1 LRLRAVLS
9 CERISDELHY
19 KTQQSSTG
27 GAERSAGNGEPA
39 AYILMLNFMCKRN
52 QLFQMVKRGEIR
64 VRKYGNVLRV
74 GMAALLL
81 ASSLAGCSVVSD
93 GNSKNADKTTNTA
106 KSGDKIVIGMSMDTL
121 KEERWQKDRD
131 IFTAKVEE
139 LGGEVKVLAAN
150 GDDATQMSQAEQ
162 LISQGV
168 DVLVVIAHNAE
179 ATAPI
184 VEKAHKEG
192 IKVIAYDRLINN
204 AEVDYYISFDNVRVG
219 EFQAQAVIDQAPKG
233 NIVYIG
239 GADTDNNAHMF
250 KEGAMNILKPLEE
263 KGDIKI
269 VYDQFS
275 KDWKPEEAL
284 KNMENALTA
293 NNNDVQG
300 VVAANDGT
308 AGGSIQA
315 LTAQGMAG
323 KIPVS
328 GQDADLAAVQR
339 IAEGTQLMTVYKPIN
354 AIATKAAEM
363 AMAAAKGETV
373 AAEKTVNNGKI
384 DVPSVLLDPLAV
396 NKDNLDV
403 LIKDGFHKLEDVYKN
418 VPKDQWPQQ

>member
-1 LRLRAVLS
+1 M
-9 CERISDELHY
+9 
-19 KTQQSSTG
+19 K
-27 GAERSAGNGEPA
+27 
-39 AYILMLNFMCKRN
+39 
-52 QLFQMVKRGEIR
+52 
-64 VRKYGNVLRV
+64 KYGQLIRMSLV
-74 GMAALLL
+74 ALLL
-81 ASSLAGCSVVSD
+81 TFSLAGCGIVSD
-93 GNSKNADKTTNTA
+93 GSSGSASSESNAGVNVGNADEGKD
-106 KSGDKIVIGMSMDTL
+106 KGKIVIGMSMDTL

-131 IFTAKVEE
+131 IFTEKVKE

-150 GDDATQMSQAEQ
+150 GDDAIQLSQAEQ

-179 ATAPI
+179 AAAPI
-184 VEKAHKEG
+184 VDKAHKEG
-192 IKVIAYDRLINN
+192 IKVIAYDRMINN

-219 EFQAQAVIDQAPKG
+219 ELQAQAVIEAAPKG
-233 NIVYIG
+233 NIAYIG

-250 KEGAMNILKPLEE
+250 KAGAMNILKPLEE

-293 NNNDVQG
+293 TKNDIQG

-308 AGGSIQA
+308 AGGAIQA
-315 LTAQGMAG
+315 LNAQGLAG

-339 IAEGTQLMTVYKPIN
+339 IAEGTQLMTVYKPIKS
-354 AIATKAAEM
+354 IATKAAEM
-363 AMAAAKGETV
+363 AVAIAKGEEIPTEQTV
-373 AAEKTVNNGKI
+373 YNGKI
-384 DVPSVLLDPLAV
+384 DVPSVLLDPIPV
-396 NKDNLDV
+396 TKDKLTIV
-403 LIKDGFHKLEDVYKN
+403 IEDGFHKLEDVYKN

>member
-1 LRLRAVLS
+1 MKKHSHFVRLSL
-9 CERISDELHY
+9 
-19 KTQQSSTG
+19 
-27 GAERSAGNGEPA
+27 A
-39 AYILMLNFMCKRN
+39 AI
-52 QLFQMVKRGEIR
+52 
-64 VRKYGNVLRV
+64 
-74 GMAALLL
+74 LL
-81 ASSLAGCSVVSD
+81 ASSLAGCGVVSD
-93 GNSKNADKTTNTA
+93 GSSNSGNAKNNAGSSAAGKDD
-106 KSGDKIVIGMSMDTL
+106 GKIVIGMSMDTL

-150 GDDATQMSQAEQ
+150 GDDATQLSQAEQ

-192 IKVIAYDRLINN
+192 IKVIAYDRLIKNSD
-204 AEVDYYISFDNVRVG
+204 VDYYISFDNVRVG
-219 EFQAQAVIDQAPKG
+219 EFQARAVIDAAPKG

-250 KEGAMNILKPLEE
+250 KEGAMSVLKPLEE

-293 NNNDVQG
+293 NKNDVQG

-308 AGGSIQA
+308 AGGVIQA
-315 LTAQGMAG
+315 
-323 KIPVS
+323 
-328 GQDADLAAVQR
+328 
-339 IAEGTQLMTVYKPIN
+339 
-354 AIATKAAEM
+354 
-363 AMAAAKGETV
+363 
-373 AAEKTVNNGKI
+373 
-384 DVPSVLLDPLAV
+384 
-396 NKDNLDV
+396 
-403 LIKDGFHKLEDVYKN
+403 
-418 VPKDQWPQQ
+418 